1 MQQGPRQR
9 GCLLDPRRGSSQ
21 GVLLGAQSLD
31 PTEVRGSSPLDR
43 AEPGRVQT
51 CADRC
56 GSSMV
61 KDTQEGSWCRKE
73 SLSSSVYALDIAPDS
88 LRDFAKPHFHLWKI
102 GARGTLP
109 GGLTGGYET
118 TASCLERTVLLENRP
133 DRVRSG
139 RTEKALR
146 QVKIE
151 KPLCVT

>member
-133 DRVRSG
+133 YRYGLGGPKR
-139 RTEKALR
+139 R
-146 QVKIE
+146 
-151 KPLCVT
+151 